1 MDTPLFYEANIILI
15 LRQGQMSKKSYKPTL
30 YVTMDAKI
38 SNKILGKMNL
48 AMHKNNSIMTKL
60 IYPGNARIA

>member
-1 MDTPLFYEANIILI
+1 
-15 LRQGQMSKKSYKPTL
+15 MSKKSYKPTL